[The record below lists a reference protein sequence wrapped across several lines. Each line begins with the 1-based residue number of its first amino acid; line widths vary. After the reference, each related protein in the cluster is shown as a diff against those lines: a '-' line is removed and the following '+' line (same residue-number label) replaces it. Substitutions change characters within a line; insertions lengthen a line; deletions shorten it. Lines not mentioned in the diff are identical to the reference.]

1 MIIDMHAHGLSERF
15 LADLIKTPQA
25 GLSCERNDRGEFV
38 LFRSGAPVGKS
49 LDRHLHDLPTRIA
62 SLKRRKVERQIF
74 GPPPGL
80 LASPG
85 YATGVE
91 LVRVLHRQQ
100 DEIVK
105 QSEGLM
111 EAIAVLALG
120 EPDRACDE
128 LRRAVEEYGYR
139 AAMIPSTAGGRPLDD
154 PAFAPLFSLI
164 EKLGLTLIMHP
175 TSGTTPEPYGRFV
188 VQVLVGWPGE
198 TTLAV
203 ARLIFAG
210 VLERHPALK
219 LVLVHGGG
227 NLVFQKGRLDSAYEA
242 TGWEADRYFT
252 DNISK
257 PPSYYLSRLYYD
269 TCTLSTDSNRFV
281 IQTMGADHV
290 VFGTDYPFDIGDPEG
305 RRSVPV
311 IDSLPEPDRTK
322 VYTANAESLMA
333 RGWSGA
339 KA

>member
-15 LADLIKTPQA
+15 LADLVKTPQA
-25 GLSCERNDRGEFV
+25 GLSCERNERGEFV
-38 LFRSGAPVGKS
+38 LFRDGVSVGKS
-49 LDRHLHDLPTRIA
+49 LDPNVHDLPTRLA
-62 SLKRRKVERQIF
+62 SLKRRNVERQVF

-91 LVRVLHRQQ
+91 RARLIHRQQ
-100 DEIVK
+100 DEIVSA
-105 QSEGLM
+105 SEGLM
-111 EAIAVLALG
+111 EAVAVLALG
-120 EPDRACDE
+120 EPERACDE
-128 LRRAVEEYGYR
+128 LRRAIEDHGYR

-175 TSGTTPEPYGRFV
+175 TSGTPFDPFGRFV

-198 TTLAV
+198 TTLSV

-210 VLERHPALK
+210 IFERHPALK

-227 NLVFQKGRLDSAYEA
+227 NLVFQRGRLDSAYEA
-242 TGWEADRYFT
+242 TGWEADPYFT

-257 PPSYYLSRLYYD
+257 PPSHYLSQLYYD
-269 TCTLSTDSNRFV
+269 TCTLSTDSNAFV
-281 IQTMGADHV
+281 IQTMGADRV

-311 IDSLPEPDRTK
+311 IDKLPEPDRK
-322 VYTANAESLMA
+322 KIYKDNAEALLA
-333 RGWSGA
+333 RGWSGSRP
-339 KA
+339 

>member
-1 MIIDMHAHGLSERF
+1 MIIDMHAHALSERF
-15 LADLIKTPQA
+15 LVDLIRSPQA
-25 GLSCERNDRGEFV
+25 GLSCRRNDSGELL
-38 LFRSGAPVGKS
+38 LFRDGAPVGKS
-49 LDRHLHDLPTRIA
+49 LDRHLHDLPTRVA
-62 SLKRRKVERQIF
+62 SLKRRDIERQVF

-85 YATGVE
+85 YATGAE
-91 LVRVLHRQQ
+91 LARLLHHQQ
-100 DEIVK
+100 DDIVNA
-105 QSEGLM
+105 SEGLM
-111 EAIAVLALG
+111 EAVAVLALG

-128 LRRAVEEYGYR
+128 LKRAVDEHGYR
-139 AAMIPSTAGGRPLDD
+139 AAMIPSTAGGRALED

-164 EKLGLTLIMHP
+164 EKLGITLIMHP
-175 TSGTTPEPYGRFV
+175 TSGTAPDAFGRYV

-198 TTLAV
+198 TTLSV

-210 VLERHPALK
+210 VFERHPALK

-227 NLVFQKGRLDSAYEA
+227 NLVFQKGRLDLAYEA
-242 TGWEADRYFT
+242 TGWEADPYFT

-257 PPSYYLSRLYYD
+257 PPSHYLGQFYYD

-281 IQTMGADHV
+281 IQTMGISHV

-311 IDSLPEPDRTK
+311 IDALPEPARK
-322 VYTANAESLMA
+322 KIYRENAKSLLA
-333 RGWSGA
+333 QG
-339 KA
+339 